1 MLREIVT
8 ELHLLTFR
16 GPRGLEAL
24 EAALS
29 VTLAVL
35 AALAA
40 HSDTPW
46 WAGISALQVTR
57 ASLALFVSQ
66 RLPFCLSLFVVAC
79 VGYFGFAISRFSYG
93 WLIGAVTANLVML
106 TGFT

>member
-1 MLREIVT
+1 MLREIPGALVA

-35 AALAA
+35 AALAV
-40 HSDTPW
+40 HSEDPW
-46 WAGISALQVTR
+46 WQV
-57 ASLALFVSQ
+57 LAPS
-66 RLPFCLSLFVVAC
+66 
-79 VGYFGFAISRFSYG
+79 
-93 WLIGAVTANLVML
+93 W
-106 TGFT
+106 